1 MTELNKKTTR
11 VYPIRTEIING
22 LVTGHARK
30 IAAIGHNEEFVIDEI
45 EGNSDVTTMSG
56 EVRFTKED

>member
-1 MTELNKKTTR
+1 MMNNKKTTR
-11 VYPIRTEIING
+11 AYPIRTEIIND

-30 IAAIGHNEEFVIDEI
+30 IAAIGHNEEFVIEEI
-45 EGNSDVTTMSG
+45 EGNSDVTTMTG